1 MKLNNLSITAL
12 LLTAAALLGSCGV
25 GNDKDEAGS
34 LAAFN
39 VQGGTY
45 TLTGAAA
52 GVCPAGAG
60 TNLGRVWVFGG
71 TAPYDV
77 YSTMPNVV
85 ATSKTRVEH
94 PEESFDLLVVA
105 NGCFTVTVVVVDKWG
120 RQATVTAT
128 GVEGS

>member
-1 MKLNNLSITAL
+1 MKLNNHSITAL

-34 LAAFN
+34 LTAFN
-39 VQGGTY
+39 LQGGTY
-45 TLTGAAA
+45 TLNGAV

-77 YSTMPNVV
+77 YSTIPDVV
-85 ATSKTRVEH
+85 TTSKARVEH

-105 NGCFTVTVVVVDKWG
+105 NGCFTVTIVVVDKLG
-120 RQATVTAT
+120 RQATLTAT
-128 GVEGS
+128 GVKGS